1 MNMTEC
7 QYDLKLLPSNWDLD
21 NASSIDVLDLKMT
34 NELADAFLSIEETHG
49 QDIQRQVRS
58 NLRTRNETDLIYRTA
73 FGNIMTYVPAYAIK
87 WLKIAFYTWQHVKNK
102 AVYAYIQE
110 LDDNHPIY
118 LYWE

>member
-1 MNMTEC
+1 MTEC

-34 NELADAFLSIEETHG
+34 NELATAFLDIEENYWF
-49 QDIQRQVRS
+49 DIQRQVRS
-58 NLRTRNETDLIYRTA
+58 NLRTRYETDLIYRTA
-73 FGNIMTYVPAYAIK
+73 FGNIMTYVPASAIK
-87 WLKIAFYTWQHVKNK
+87 RIKPAFFAWQHTKNR